1 MSVRSRLLTVLAVL
15 VLALS
20 ASGLAIAQTG
30 NPDPNA
36 PVKER
41 TPTPGGEKST
51 FPRPA
56 TPEATS
62 PAGDET
68 GNATPSESGTPS
80 GAATPLASSGTI
92 PLAAMTLDNTT
103 IPSDFELAAERYTT
117 LDDLVASLAGQV
129 SPADLQATGLIDMYT
144 SYYVN
149 KDRNSVR
156 SYIIAYKTVDGVQK
170 GFDILE
176 NETLLVPNG
185 AMTDTPAPAGLGESP
200 SEITSGYTENGDGTQ
215 THTYDISF
223 RIDRYEV
230 GAAMETFDGSQPDT
244 AVVDQMARDVSK
256 RVTAVLAGKDASGVD
271 LSLPTKLLDLKGQ
284 VTIEGFETG
293 SEAFILPSESDVPA
307 GYVAG
312 YFRGNSYSRSVTT
325 PLPFV
330 TLGVT
335 TFETADDVATAL
347 ENTDS
352 LMPTYNDLKQITRFR
367 VRGADDA
374 VAFSYTSPNGTGQP
388 DSVRIF
394 AQVDDQL
401 FVVDVQ
407 GMGSINDATTAAV
420 DLAEAQ
426 IGCAAGGDCS
436 DPGAVGS

>member
-1 MSVRSRLLTVLAVL
+1 MLAIL

-51 FPRPA
+51 FPRQA
-56 TPEATS
+56 TPEATQ
-62 PAGDET
+62 PAIEGT
-68 GNATPSESGTPS
+68 ANATPGEAGTPA
-80 GAATPLASSGTI
+80 GAATPLATSGNI

-103 IPSDFELAAERYTT
+103 IPKDFELAAENYTT
-117 LDDLVASLAGQV
+117 LDELIANLAGQV
-129 SPADLQATGLIDMYT
+129 KSEDLQATGLIDMYT
-144 SYYVN
+144 SYYIN
-149 KDRNSVR
+149 KDRNTVR
-156 SYIIAYKTVDGVQK
+156 TYIIAYKTIYVVQK

-176 NETLLVPNG
+176 NEALLVPNG
-185 AMTDTPAPAGLGESP
+185 AMTDKPVPAGLGDMP

-256 RVTAVLAGKDASGVD
+256 RVTAVLAGKDVSGVD
-271 LSLPTKLLDLKGQ
+271 LSLPDKLLDLKGR

-293 SEAFILPSESDVPA
+293 TEAFIIQNERDVPA

-312 YFRGNSYSRSVTT
+312 YFRGVSYSRSVTT

-330 TLGVT
+330 TLGIT

-347 ENTDS
+347 ENPDS
-352 LMPTYNDLKQITRFR
+352 VMPTYSDLKQITRFR

-374 VAFSYTSPNGTGQP
+374 IAFSYTSPNGAGQP
-388 DSVRIF
+388 DSVRVF
-394 AQVDDQL
+394 AQVDDKL

-407 GMGSINDATTAAV
+407 GMSSINDATTAAV

-426 IGCAAGGDCS
+426 IDCAAGGDCS